1 MTKRDL
7 NIINDLIYR
16 IDNLP
21 DILHLRAAEVG
32 YELTE
37 EDKALLLDTYQKLDD
52 ILKEVAAFINVKFPG
67 RQDYIHGWNKIDF
80 DTKIGDF
87 KIVTTDREHTKRAWK
102 TGMFDLKDLL
112 KSLRN
117 EVILLID
124 DENESVKEIKK
135 KQLIGKSLSV
145 IEVLSWIAGIGGT
158 IIALYALLK

>member
-1 MTKRDL
+1 MTRRDL
-7 NIINDLIYR
+7 EIIDSLLNR
-16 IDNLP
+16 TDNLP
-21 DILHLRAAEVG
+21 DILHLRAAEIG

-37 EDKALLLDTYQKLDD
+37 EDKALLLATYQKLDD

-80 DTKIGDF
+80 DTKIGNF
-87 KIVTTDREHTKRAWK
+87 KIATTDREHTRRAWK

-117 EVILLID
+117 EVVLLID
-124 DENESVKEIKK
+124 EENEGGKEIKNK
-135 KQLIGKSLSV
+135 RLIGKSLSV
-145 IEVLSWIAGIGGT
+145 LEVLSWIAGIGGT